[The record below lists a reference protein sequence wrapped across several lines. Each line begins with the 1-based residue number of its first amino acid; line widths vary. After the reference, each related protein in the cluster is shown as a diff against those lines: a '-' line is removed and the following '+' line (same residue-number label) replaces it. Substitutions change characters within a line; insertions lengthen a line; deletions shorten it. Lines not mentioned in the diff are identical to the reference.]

1 MVDEQSA
8 YDVAKKNLSACKF
21 EDGSVVKANASKSL
35 IKMNLVIQNRIYY
48 FLVSALLSLS
58 DIRAASS
65 KVI

>member
-8 YDVAKKNLSACKF
+8 YDVAKKNLSASKF